1 MDRKLLFKI
10 LLIGLM
16 ALLLLIPLAL
26 VQDQIR
32 DRSYRQQE
40 VQENIAASSA
50 GEQHVV
56 GPVLA
61 IQYRETIDVI
71 AEVEATQAQAQAQ
84 AQY

>member
-40 VQENIAASSA
+40 VQEYVAASAA
-50 GEQHVV
+50 GE
-56 GPVLA
+56 PKS
-61 IQYRETIDVI
+61 
-71 AEVEATQAQAQAQ
+71 
-84 AQY
+84 

>member
-56 GPVLA
+56 SRYWLSSTGRPS
-61 IQYRETIDVI
+61 T
-71 AEVEATQAQAQAQ
+71 
-84 AQY
+84 